1 MRNDRMVLRLATIGR
16 NGQTAQAIAAV
27 CAGNPAINLRQA
39 DRNEADLRDP
49 ASLAHFIDAAKPDAL
64 INAGSY
70 NFVDRAESES
80 DEAARINTAGPREL
94 AGLCAARSIP
104 FIHMSTD
111 LVFDGEKSGAYIES
125 DTPNPL
131 SVYGRTKLAGEQA
144 VAHANPHAIT
154 ARVCWVYSEYADN
167 FCSKM
172 IGFARTQPRLKVVSD
187 QIGAPTFAPDIARA
201 LIEIAQRMHRGE
213 SALPRILHLS
223 APWTTSRAAMAA
235 HVMAES
241 KRQGGPFAPVD
252 PVLTSAFSAPARR
265 PLNAHMSSEL
275 ATSLLDLK
283 WTPWNEG
290 LARSVAGVL
299 ARQSG

>member
-27 CAGNPAINLRQA
+27 CAGNPAIDLRQA

-49 ASLAHFIDAAKPDAL
+49 ASLARFIDAAKPDAL

-167 FCSKM
+167 FVSKM
-172 IGFARTQPRLKVVSD
+172 IDFARTQPRLKVVSD

-241 KRQGGPFAPVD
+241 QRLGGPFAPVN
-252 PVLTSAFSAPARR
+252 PVLTSAFSAPAKR

>member
-27 CAGNPAINLRQA
+27 CTGNPAIDLRQA
-39 DRNEADLRDP
+39 DRNEADLRDT
-49 ASLAHFIDAAKPDAL
+49 ASLARFIDAAKPDAL

-70 NFVDRAESES
+70 NFVDRAESEP
-80 DEAARINTAGPREL
+80 DEAARINTAGPHDL
-94 AGLCAARSIP
+94 ARLCAARSIP

-111 LVFDGEKSGAYIES
+111 LVFDGEKSGAYTES

-131 SVYGRTKLAGEQA
+131 SVYGHTKLAGEQA

-154 ARVCWVYSEYADN
+154 ARVCWVYSEFADN
-167 FCSKM
+167 FVSKM
-172 IGFARTQPRLKVVSD
+172 IGFARNQPRLKVVSD
-187 QIGAPTFAPDIARA
+187 QVGAPTFAPDIARA

-213 SALPRILHLS
+213 STLPRLLHLS
-223 APWTTSRAAMAA
+223 APWTTNRAAMAA
-235 HVMAES
+235 DIMAES
-241 KRQGGPFAPVD
+241 QRQGGPFAPVD
-252 PVLTSAFSAPARR
+252 PVLTSAFSAPAKR
-265 PLNAHMSSEL
+265 PLNAHMSSAL
-275 ATSLLDLK
+275 ATSLLDLS

-299 ARQSG
+299 ARHSG